1 MRLDATAWDEVAY
14 RDSILRER
22 AAQTLTVFRT
32 AWAPSSDL
40 IPDSIIVA
48 SSDGSISS
56 YSISS
61 CVSKLPVG
69 FGYAMAPQVE
79 PTAFVQGHD
88 GPAYDVKFYGS
99 GEDALLLSCGDDGRI
114 RGWKWKEFI
123 QPEVPISLQGNH
135 VKSVVNF
142 VNPQHRGPWGAVSA
156 VPESNAIAIGT
167 RDASIFSA
175 AGDSCAYCWDV
186 ETCKIKMVFKGHLD
200 YLHCIVARNS
210 TNQIITGS
218 EDGTARI
225 WDCNSG
231 KCVRVIDPRKDKK
244 LRSPCTSVR
253 CIALDESDSWLA
265 CSSGQSLSIWNLHAS
280 ECVSR
285 TCTSGSMQDIIFD
298 NNQVLAV
305 GSEPFVRRFDL
316 DGKILSQ
323 IPCAPQS
330 AFSVSLHPSGMTAV
344 GGYGGLV
351 DVISQVGSHYCTFSC
366 SRGVEEE
373 VESRVLPLERN

>member
-210 TNQIITGS
+210 TNQ
-218 EDGTARI
+218 
-225 WDCNSG
+225 
-231 KCVRVIDPRKDKK
+231 VIFFS
-244 LRSPCTSVR
+244 LCH
-253 CIALDESDSWLA
+253 CIFW
-265 CSSGQSLSIWNLHAS
+265 
-280 ECVSR
+280 
-285 TCTSGSMQDIIFD
+285 F
-298 NNQVLAV
+298 
-305 GSEPFVRRFDL
+305 
-316 DGKILSQ
+316 K
-323 IPCAPQS
+323 
-330 AFSVSLHPSGMTAV
+330 
-344 GGYGGLV
+344 
-351 DVISQVGSHYCTFSC
+351 
-366 SRGVEEE
+366 
-373 VESRVLPLERN
+373 

>member
-61 CVSKLPVG
+61 CVSKLVRALWLLS
-69 FGYAMAPQVE
+69 FYNFTSVS
-79 PTAFVQGHD
+79 FCQGHD

-123 QPEVPISLQGNH
+123 QPEVPISLQGTRLKENL
-135 VKSVVNF
+135 VLFIVAF
-142 VNPQHRGPWGAVSA
+142 RGPWGAVSA

-298 NNQVLAV
+298 NNQ
-305 GSEPFVRRFDL
+305 
-316 DGKILSQ
+316 
-323 IPCAPQS
+323 
-330 AFSVSLHPSGMTAV
+330 MTAV